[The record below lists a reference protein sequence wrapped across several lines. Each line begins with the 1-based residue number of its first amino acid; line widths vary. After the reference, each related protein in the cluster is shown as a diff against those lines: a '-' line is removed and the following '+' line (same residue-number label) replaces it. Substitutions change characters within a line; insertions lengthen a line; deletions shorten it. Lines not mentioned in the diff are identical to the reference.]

1 MHFTPPS
8 MSTQFKPIL
17 HFAPSIGLLDAVN
30 NLKSESRGQ
39 VIQLTW
45 DAPFTLDITGV
56 DPDIQ
61 YRVDITVAN
70 IPLNTYSISIVINLT
85 EFNFTMDDYNGTNTS
100 AVYAF
105 QITPINGAG
114 DGTTRFPVTGYFS
127 GRKFLV
133 WRAVAEK

>member
-1 MHFTPPS
+1 

-61 YRVDITVAN
+61 YRVYITVAN
-70 IPLNTYSISIVINLT
+70 ISLNTYSINLN

-100 AVYAF
+100 AVYEF
-105 QITPINGAG
+105 RVIPINGAG
-114 DGTTRFPVTGYFS
+114 DGTTSFPVTGYFS

-133 WRAVAEK
+133 WGVVTEK